1 MAMYTTTPDV
11 GGILPDGR
19 AGIILAE
26 PVSEISVAAQV
37 STVLG
42 TGSTTLSI
50 PIVRS
55 DPSAAWLAEGAEIA
69 PSDMGLDELL
79 ATPAKVAGLTVISRE
94 LANDSNPSALAL
106 VQRGLARDIARK
118 VDQAYFAGLPSPAPA
133 GLSTLAGVS
142 TAGDGAAA
150 VTNLDLFAEAISN
163 ADAQGAAVTTFVV
176 NPADAL
182 TLAQLKDETGS
193 NRPLLGTDP
202 SQPTRRTILGVPMVP
217 SQYVP
222 VGTAWAI
229 PKDYSLFV
237 RREDTRIE
245 VSQDVYFTSD
255 RIAVRGVMRCTFAFP
270 WPEVITRIDLGTAAG
285 A

>member
-1 MAMYTTTPDV
+1 MAMYTTTDNV
-11 GGILPDGR
+11 GGILPNGH

-42 TGSTTLSI
+42 TGNTTLSI
-50 PIVRS
+50 PVVRS

-94 LANDSNPSALAL
+94 LAADSSPPALGL
-106 VQRGLARDIARK
+106 VQRGLARDIARR
-118 VDQAYFAGLPSPAPA
+118 VDQAFFAGLPAPAPA
-133 GLSTLAGVS
+133 GLATLAGVS

-150 VTNLDLFAEAISN
+150 VTNLDLFAEAINN
-163 ADAQGAAVTTFVV
+163 ADAQGVSVTSFVV

-182 TLAQLKDETGS
+182 RLAQLKDETGS
-193 NRPLLGTDP
+193 NRPLLGVDP
-202 SQPTRRTILGVPMVP
+202 TQPTRRTILGVPMLT
-217 SQYVP
+217 SQYVAE
-222 VGTAWAI
+222 GTAWAI
-229 PKDYSLFV
+229 PDDYSLFV

-245 VSQDVYFTSD
+245 ASGDAYFTSD
-255 RIAVRGVMRCTFAFP
+255 RVAIRGVMRCTFAFP
-270 WPEVITRIDLGTAAG
+270 WPEVITRINLGTAAG